1 MPIKKQDINKAL
13 ETITAPGE
21 GKSLVENNNLTNVV
35 IFGDEVVVDITIANP
50 TLQAKKKV
58 EVEVIKAIHT
68 HVDQKIN
75 VKVNVKSV
83 PKPKEE
89 TPNVIRGKAIP
100 NIQNIIAI
108 ASGKGGVGK
117 STITANTAV
126 TLAKMGFKVGILDA
140 DIYGPSMHLM
150 FDVENERPR
159 SIMING
165 RSKMKPVEN
174 YGVKL
179 LSLGFFTNPNQAVIW
194 RGPMASK
201 ALNQLIFD
209 ADWGTLDFLLIDLP
223 PGTGDVHLS
232 IVQAVPINGAVIV
245 STPQNIALA
254 DAKKGVAM
262 FQQKSIK
269 VPVLGIVENMA
280 YFTPEEL
287 PNNQYYIFG
296 KGGAKHLAE
305 DLTTKFLGEVP
316 LVQSIRESGDVG
328 HPVALQKD
336 TPLEKA
342 FNEITKEIVS
352 ELLKRNANLPPTEV
366 VRITTMSGCSA
377 VKK

>member
-1 MPIKKQDINKAL
+1 MVFKKQDIYNAL
-13 ETITAPGE
+13 EKITEPGG
-21 GKSLVENNNLTNVV
+21 GKNLVENGNVTNVV
-35 IFGDEVVVDITIANP
+35 TFGDEVIVDVTINNP
-50 TLQAKKKV
+50 SLQAKKKI
-58 EVEVIKAIHT
+58 EVEIMRAIHRE
-68 HVDQKIN
+68 VDQKID
-75 VKVNVKSV
+75 VKVNLKVEV
-83 PKPKEE
+83 QEKE
-89 TPNVIRGKAIP
+89 NSNLIRGKQIP
-100 NIQNIIAI
+100 NIQNIIAV

-117 STITANTAV
+117 STITSN
-126 TLAKMGFKVGILDA
+126 LAISLSKMGFKVGVLDA
-140 DIYGPSMHLM
+140 DVYGPSQHLM
-150 FDVENERPR
+150 FDVERARPL
-159 SIMING
+159 SVNVNG

-209 ADWGTLDFLLIDLP
+209 ADWGELDFLLIDLP

-232 IVQAVPINGAVIV
+232 IVQALPITGAVVV

-262 FQQKSIK
+262 FQQESIQ

-287 PNNQYYIFG
+287 PNNKYYIFG
-296 KGGAKHLAE
+296 KDGAKNLAE
-305 DLTTKFLGEVP
+305 DLDVKFLGEIP
-316 LVQSIRESGDVG
+316 IMQSIREAGDVG
-328 HPVALQKD
+328 HPVALQEK
-336 TPLEKA
+336 TELEHI
-342 FNEITKEIVS
+342 FTETTKEMVS
-352 ELLKRNANLPPTEV
+352 ELLHRNANLPPTEV

>member
-126 TLAKMGFKVGILDA
+126 TLAKMGFKVGILVA

-209 ADWGTLDFLLIDLP
+209 ADWGALDFLLIDLP

-296 KGGAKHLAE
+296 KDGAKHLAE